1 MKTLSLHL
9 FEITSNSVFYGADEV
24 EITVKDS
31 PKENIY
37 SFEVKDNGSGIK
49 KEDIEKVTDAFFT
62 SRSSR
67 KVGLGLA
74 LTKMK
79 AEQCGGGLEIKSVYG
94 EETRV
99 KFWFSHDNI
108 DRPPLG
114 EIEEVIVMSATMK
127 ENINLK
133 YKHITDKGEY
143 VFDTKEIRKV
153 LDEVEISNIK
163 IIKALKEMIKTN
175 LEEISVTT
183 AEILLRNKTT

>member
-9 FEITSNSVFYGADEV
+9 FEITSNSVFYGADQV

-31 PKENIY
+31 LKENIY
-37 SFEVKDNGSGIK
+37 SFEVKDNGSGIR
-49 KEDIEKVTDAFFT
+49 KEDLERVTDAFFT

-79 AEQCGGGLEIKSVYG
+79 AEQCGGGLEIKSNYG
-94 EETRV
+94 EGTRV
-99 KFWFSHDNI
+99 KFWFTHDNI

-114 EIEEVIVMSATMK
+114 EIEEVIVMSETMK

-133 YKHITDKGEY
+133 YKHTTDKGEY
-143 VFDTKEIRKV
+143 VFDTKAIRKV
-153 LDEVEISNIK
+153 LDEVEITNVK
-163 IIKALKEMIKTN
+163 IFKALKEMIKTN
-175 LEEISVTT
+175 LEEISVN
-183 AEILLRNKTT
+183 E

>member
-9 FEITSNSVFYGADEV
+9 FEIVSNSVFYGANNI
-24 EITVKDS
+24 EIIVRDS
-31 PKENIY
+31 KKENIY
-37 SFEVKDNGSGIK
+37 SFEVKDDGCGIK

-79 AEQCGGGLEIKSVYG
+79 AEQCGGNLEIESIYG
-94 EETRV
+94 KGSKV
-99 KFWFSHDNI
+99 KFWFAHNNI

-114 EIEEVIVMSATMK
+114 EIEEVIVMCATMK
-127 ENINLK
+127 ENINVK

-143 VFDTKEIRKV
+143 FFDTKQIRKI
-153 LDEVEISNIK
+153 LEAVEINNIK

-175 LEEISVTT
+175 LEEILVN
-183 AEILLRNKTT
+183 E

>member
-9 FEITSNSVFYGADEV
+9 FEITSNAVFYGANEL
-24 EITVKDS
+24 EIIVKDS

-37 SFEVKDNGSGIK
+37 SFEVKDNGSGIR
-49 KEDIEKVTDAFFT
+49 EENIERVTDAFFT

-79 AEQCGGGLEIKSVYG
+79 AEQCGGGLEIESTYG
-94 EETRV
+94 KGTKV
-99 KFWFSHDNI
+99 KFWFTHDNI

-114 EIEEVIVMSATMK
+114 EIEDVIVMSATMK

-133 YKHITDKGEY
+133 YKHTTDKGEY
-143 VFDTKEIRKV
+143 VFDTKAIRKV
-153 LDEVEISNIK
+153 LDEVEITNVK
-163 IIKALKEMIKTN
+163 IFKALKEMIKTN
-175 LEEISVTT
+175 LEEISVN
-183 AEILLRNKTT
+183 E

>member
-31 PKENIY
+31 LKENIY
-37 SFEVKDNGSGIK
+37 SFEVKDNGSGIR
-49 KEDIEKVTDAFFT
+49 EENIEKVTDAFFT

-94 EETRV
+94 EGTRV
-99 KFWFSHDNI
+99 KFWFMHNHI

-133 YKHITDKGEY
+133 YKHTTDKGEY
-143 VFDTKEIRKV
+143 VFDTKAIRKV
-153 LDEVEISNIK
+153 LDEVEITNVK
-163 IIKALKEMIKTN
+163 IFKALKEMIKTN
-175 LEEISVTT
+175 LEEISVN
-183 AEILLRNKTT
+183 E

>member
-9 FEITSNSVFYGADEV
+9 FEIVSNSVFYGANNI
-24 EITVKDS
+24 EIIVRDS
-31 PKENIY
+31 KKENIY
-37 SFEVKDNGSGIK
+37 SFEVKDDGCGIK

-79 AEQCGGGLEIKSVYG
+79 AEQCGGNLEIESIYG
-94 EETRV
+94 KGSKVE
-99 KFWFSHDNI
+99 FWFMHNHI

-114 EIEEVIVMSATMK
+114 EIEEVIMLIATMK
-127 ENINLK
+127 ENISLN
-133 YKHITDKGEY
+133 YKHTTDKGEY
-143 VFDTKEIRKV
+143 IFDTKEIRKT
-153 LDEVEISNIK
+153 LDEVPITEIK

-175 LEEISVTT
+175 LEEISVN
-183 AEILLRNKTT
+183 E